1 MSVPDDSGENS
12 IISLI
17 ICRKWVRPFLGGM
30 NISTLSLKSRAPTL
44 SLLSIA
50 ENDRT
55 AAISAISSRFV
66 RTLVPNA
73 PDRLTST
80 RSTTVSSLSST
91 KTYLKIN
98 DYSRLRELFATLL
111 AEIQRIKSE
120 GDLEAARNIVETYGV
135 KLNPE
140 LHKEILD
147 RYEHLNIAPY
157 KGFLNPKLT
166 LVKDGDTIK
175 DVVVSY
181 DETLDEQMLR
191 YSDKYSV
198 KGKE

>member
-1 MSVPDDSGENS
+1 ME
-12 IISLI
+12 
-17 ICRKWVRPFLGGM
+17 
-30 NISTLSLKSRAPTL
+30 
-44 SLLSIA
+44 
-50 ENDRT
+50 
-55 AAISAISSRFV
+55 
-66 RTLVPNA
+66 LVKHTEG
-73 PDRLTST
+73 DT
-80 RSTTVSSLSST
+80 T

-98 DYSRLRELFATLL
+98 DYTRLRDLFATLL

-157 KGFLNPKLT
+157 KGFLNPRLT
-166 LVKDGDTIK
+166 LVKEGETVK
-175 DVVVSY
+175 DVTVSY

-191 YSDKYSV
+191 YSRVYSV
-198 KGKE
+198 

>member
-1 MSVPDDSGENS
+1 MRNRA
-12 IISLI
+12 LI
-17 ICRKWVRPFLGGM
+17 ANWAYA
-30 NISTLSLKSRAPTL
+30 N
-44 SLLSIA
+44 A
-50 ENDRT
+50 EGAMELVKRT
-55 AAISAISSRFV
+55 EG
-66 RTLVPNA
+66 
-73 PDRLTST
+73 DM
-80 RSTTVSSLSST
+80 T

-157 KGFLNPKLT
+157 KGFLNPRLT

-175 DVVVSY
+175 DVTVSY
-181 DETLDEQMLR
+181 DEALDEQMLR
-191 YSDKYSV
+191 YSDEYSV
-198 KGKE
+198 KNKE